1 MGGVKILSI
10 VKGDMDFN
18 KQLSALLEVLKSISV
33 SQYKALERKIK
44 LYDIF
49 NKTLA
54 GFFKFVDMPGIEH
67 PFVKPVKKKQ
77 IVVAIT
83 SDGGFLG
90 GLNRQVIN
98 AALAQLADMPGKLII
113 IGQRGKRYANEANV
127 AFAGFPGIKEEYR
140 YEQAVQLRSYIIEE
154 MIKDSI
160 GYLKV
165 VYPKPI
171 SFTLQ
176 RAEVVPFLP
185 YAPTQNEGPG
195 PAKKAS
201 QVIMESKPGDL
212 LEYLIYLLLGNR
224 LFEIFSLSLLSEFA
238 ARFMHLEESSQKLKE
253 MDVKLRLEYFRIRHE
268 LIDRNMRE
276 LFSARLLFGSHNS

>member
-1 MGGVKILSI
+1 MKILAK

-18 KQLSALLEVLKSISV
+18 KQLSSLLEVLKSISV

-44 LYDIF
+44 LYDLF
-49 NKTLA
+49 NTTVA
-54 GFFKFVDMPGIEH
+54 GLFKFVDMPGIDH
-67 PFVKPVKKKQ
+67 PFVRPAKKKQ

-98 AALAQLADMPGKLII
+98 AALAQLEDMPGKLII
-113 IGQRGKRYANEANV
+113 VGERGKRYANEANM
-127 AFAGFPGIKEEYR
+127 AFVGFPGIKEEYR
-140 YEQAVQLRSYIIEE
+140 YAQAVQLRSYIIEE
-154 MIKDSI
+154 LIKDSI

-165 VYPKPI
+165 VYPKPV
-171 SFTLQ
+171 SFTMQ

-185 YAPTQNEGPG
+185 YTPSEKDRSGEAM
-195 PAKKAS
+195 PAS
-201 QVIMESKPGDL
+201 SVIFESRPGDI

-224 LFEIFSLSLLSEFA
+224 LYEIFSLSLLSEFA

-276 LFSARLLFGSHNS
+276 LFSARLLFGSHNN

>member
-1 MGGVKILSI
+1 
-10 VKGDMDFN
+10 MDFN
-18 KQLSALLEVLKSISV
+18 KQLSALLEVLKSIAV

-49 NKTLA
+49 NTTVA
-54 GFFKFVDMPGIEH
+54 SFFKFIDMPGIDH
-67 PFVKPVKKKQ
+67 PFVKPTKKKQ

-98 AALAQLADMPGKLII
+98 AALAELADMPGKLII
-113 IGQRGKRYANEANV
+113 VGERGKRYANEAHV
-127 AFAGFPGIKEEYR
+127 AFTGFPGIKEEHR
-140 YEQAVQLRSYIIEE
+140 YAQSVQLRSYIIEE

-165 VYPKPI
+165 VYPRPI

-185 YAPTQNEGPG
+185 FIPSEKDLAGE
-195 PAKKAS
+195 AKMAS
-201 QVIMESKPGDL
+201 NVIFESTPGDM

-224 LFEIFSLSLLSEFA
+224 LYEIFSLSLLSEFA
-238 ARFMHLEESSQKLKE
+238 ARFMHLEESEQKLKE

-276 LFSARLLFGSHNS
+276 LFSARLLFGSQNN